1 MQEKQFK
8 QVPTAAELFERVK
21 NNKANVSKHPWK
33 DWGISKEEWVE
44 YLQDRIRKDIEAPKE
59 GDNAPNFSVE
69 RLSTDGKRTGEII
82 NLSTLFGKP
91 LGLVFGSYT

>member
-1 MQEKQFK
+1 MAIDQPVGHQAKYEFHVGRVVDRSMQMH
-8 QVPTAAELFERVK
+8 V
-21 NNKANVSKHPWK
+21 H
-33 DWGISKEEWVE
+33 WVE

-59 GDNAPNFSVE
+59 GNDAPDFSVE